1 MNNAKL
7 ITSVKALLLFFAVII
22 AFNFL
27 LIRCDHAIFVGLYI
41 AAIFLILDTFTPSY
55 SLTVV
60 T

>member
-1 MNNAKL
+1 MNISL

-27 LIRCDHAIFVGLYI
+27 LIRCDHAILVGVYI
-41 AAIFLILDTFTPSY
+41 ASVFLILDTFTPSY

-60 T
+60 A